1 MPFDNVDQF
10 LRKFPQQWND
20 LSHKLATAV
29 KMSKADL
36 NKRHAI
42 ALKNM
47 ERYFDQ
53 AQPAPTSEMDEND
66 ETIIEM
72 DSSSMLEFADNAIMA
87 RHDGTR
93 YNAAQVKVHHIT
105 PNNEI
110 SLKWVLDLP

>member
-1 MPFDNVDQF
+1 MASQQPHTMPFDNVEQF

-29 KMSKADL
+29 KMSKADI

-53 AQPAPTSEMDEND
+53 AQPAPASAMDEND

-87 RHDGTR
+87 RHEGTR
-93 YNAAQVKVHHIT
+93 YNATQVKVHHYKI
-105 PNNEI
+105 
-110 SLKWVLDLP
+110 K